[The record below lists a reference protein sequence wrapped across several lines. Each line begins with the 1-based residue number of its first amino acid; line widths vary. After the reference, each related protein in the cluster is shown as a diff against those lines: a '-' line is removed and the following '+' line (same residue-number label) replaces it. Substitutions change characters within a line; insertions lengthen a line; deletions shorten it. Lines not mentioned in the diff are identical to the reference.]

1 MLKRIKWDTLVK
13 KVIINK
19 NFIIHEN
26 SQIYLF

>member
-19 NFIIHEN
+19 KFIIYEKYH
-26 SQIYLF
+26 IY